1 MKGPDANDTSW
12 VSVIFTIA
20 CLAMSEILENSLYNK
35 MLTAVMIL
43 ILIFIV
49 IRRLKVTLY
58 DIQTQD
64 NNINTFISVKADY
77 WILYI
82 KDMIGYGLMAAIFFD
97 FLFIKNSLAWLI
109 LLIIVILLGFLILFE
124 NKFEKKTDILET
136 NDMK

>member
-77 WILYI
+77 WILYV

-109 LLIIVILLGFLILFE
+109 LLIIVILFGLLILFE

-136 NDMK
+136 NDTE

>member
-35 MLTAVMIL
+35 ILTAVMIL

-109 LLIIVILLGFLILFE
+109 LLIIVILFGLLILFE

-136 NDMK
+136 NDTE

>member
-109 LLIIVILLGFLILFE
+109 LLIIVILFGLLILFE

>member
-12 VSVIFTIA
+12 VSIIFTIA

-64 NNINTFISVKADY
+64 DNINTFISVKADY
-77 WILYI
+77 WVLYV
-82 KDMIGYGLMAAIFFD
+82 KDMIGYVLMAAIFFD

-109 LLIIVILLGFLILFE
+109 LLIIVILFGLLILFE

>member
-12 VSVIFTIA
+12 VSIIFTIA

-64 NNINTFISVKADY
+64 DNINTFISVKADY
-77 WILYI
+77 WILYV
-82 KDMIGYGLMAAIFFD
+82 KDMIAYGLMAAIFFD

-109 LLIIVILLGFLILFE
+109 LLIIVILFGLLILFE

-136 NDMK
+136 NDTE

>member
-35 MLTAVMIL
+35 ILTAVMIL

-64 NNINTFISVKADY
+64 DNINTFISVKADY
-77 WILYI
+77 WILYV
-82 KDMIGYGLMAAIFFD
+82 KDMIAYGLMTTIFFD

-109 LLIIVILLGFLILFE
+109 LLIIVILFGLLILFE

-136 NDMK
+136 NDME

>member
-49 IRRLKVTLY
+49 IRRLKVTVY

-64 NNINTFISVKADY
+64 DNINTFISVKADY

-82 KDMIGYGLMAAIFFD
+82 KDMIAYGLMTAIFFD

-109 LLIIVILLGFLILFE
+109 LLIILILFGLLILFE
-124 NKFEKKTDILET
+124 NKFEKRTDILET
-136 NDMK
+136 NDTE

>member
-77 WILYI
+77 WILYV
-82 KDMIGYGLMAAIFFD
+82 KDMIAYGLMAAIFFD

-109 LLIIVILLGFLILFE
+109 LLIIVILFGLLILFE

>member
-12 VSVIFTIA
+12 VSVTFTIA

-109 LLIIVILLGFLILFE
+109 LLIILILFGLLILFE

>member
-12 VSVIFTIA
+12 VSIIFTIA

-64 NNINTFISVKADY
+64 DNINTFISVKADY
-77 WILYI
+77 WILYV
-82 KDMIGYGLMAAIFFD
+82 KDMIGYVLMAAIFFD

-109 LLIIVILLGFLILFE
+109 LLIIVILFGLLILFE

>member
-64 NNINTFISVKADY
+64 DNINTFISVKADY
-77 WILYI
+77 WVLYV
-82 KDMIGYGLMAAIFFD
+82 KDMIGYVLMAAIFFD

-109 LLIIVILLGFLILFE
+109 LLIIVILFGLLILFE

-136 NDMK
+136 NDTE

>member
-64 NNINTFISVKADY
+64 DNINTFMSVKADY
-77 WILYI
+77 WILYV
-82 KDMIGYGLMAAIFFD
+82 KDMIAYGLMAAIFFD

-109 LLIIVILLGFLILFE
+109 LLIIVILFGLLILFE

-136 NDMK
+136 NDTE

>member
-64 NNINTFISVKADY
+64 DNINTFISVKADY
-77 WILYI
+77 WILYV

-97 FLFIKNSLAWLI
+97 LLFIKNSLAWLI
-109 LLIIVILLGFLILFE
+109 LLIIVILFGLLILFE
-124 NKFEKKTDILET
+124 NKFEKKTDIIET
-136 NDMK
+136 NDME

>member
-12 VSVIFTIA
+12 VSIIFTIA

-49 IRRLKVTLY
+49 IRRLKVTVY

-77 WILYI
+77 WILYV
-82 KDMIGYGLMAAIFFD
+82 KDMIAYGLMAAIFFD

-109 LLIIVILLGFLILFE
+109 LLIIVILFGLLILFE

-136 NDMK
+136 NDTE

>member
-64 NNINTFISVKADY
+64 DNINTFISVKADY
-77 WILYI
+77 WILYV
-82 KDMIGYGLMAAIFFD
+82 KDMIAYGLMAAIFFD

-109 LLIIVILLGFLILFE
+109 LLIIVILFGFLILFE

>member
-82 KDMIGYGLMAAIFFD
+82 KDMIGYGLMAAIFLTFY
-97 FLFIKNSLAWLI
+97 
-109 LLIIVILLGFLILFE
+109 LLRLS
-124 NKFEKKTDILET
+124 K
-136 NDMK
+136 

>member
-12 VSVIFTIA
+12 VSVTFTIT

-64 NNINTFISVKADY
+64 DNINTFISVKADY
-77 WILYI
+77 WILYV

-109 LLIIVILLGFLILFE
+109 LLIIVILFGLLILFE
-124 NKFEKKTDILET
+124 NKFEKRTDILET
-136 NDMK
+136 NDTE

>member
-77 WILYI
+77 WILYV
-82 KDMIGYGLMAAIFFD
+82 KDMIGYVLMAAIFFD

-109 LLIIVILLGFLILFE
+109 LLIIVILFGLLILFE

-136 NDMK
+136 NDTE

>member
-49 IRRLKVTLY
+49 IRRLKVTVY

-64 NNINTFISVKADY
+64 DNINTFISVKADY
-77 WILYI
+77 WILYV
-82 KDMIGYGLMAAIFFD
+82 KDMIAYGLMAAIFFD

-109 LLIIVILLGFLILFE
+109 LFIIVILFGLLILFE

-136 NDMK
+136 NNTE

>member
-12 VSVIFTIA
+12 VSVVFTIA

-49 IRRLKVTLY
+49 IRRLKVTVY

-64 NNINTFISVKADY
+64 DNINTFISVKADY
-77 WILYI
+77 WILYV
-82 KDMIGYGLMAAIFFD
+82 KDMIAYGLMAAIFFD

-109 LLIIVILLGFLILFE
+109 LLIIVILFGLLILFE

-136 NDMK
+136 NDTE

>member
-12 VSVIFTIA
+12 VSIIFTIA

-64 NNINTFISVKADY
+64 DNINTFISVKADY
-77 WILYI
+77 WILYV
-82 KDMIGYGLMAAIFFD
+82 KDMIGYVLMATIFFD

-109 LLIIVILLGFLILFE
+109 LLIIVILFGLLILFE

>member
-12 VSVIFTIA
+12 VSIIFTIA

-64 NNINTFISVKADY
+64 DNINTFISVKADY

-109 LLIIVILLGFLILFE
+109 LLIIVILFGFLILFE
-124 NKFEKKTDILET
+124 NKFEKRTDIIET
-136 NDMK
+136 NDTE

>member
-12 VSVIFTIA
+12 ISIIFTIA

-35 MLTAVMIL
+35 LLTAVTIL

-49 IRRLKVTLY
+49 IRRLKVALY

-64 NNINTFISVKADY
+64 ENINTFMSVKADY
-77 WILYI
+77 WILYV
-82 KDMIGYGLMAAIFFD
+82 KDMIAYGLMAAIFFD

-109 LLIIVILLGFLILFE
+109 LLIIVILFGLLILFE

-136 NDMK
+136 NDME

>member
-12 VSVIFTIA
+12 VSIIFTIA

-109 LLIIVILLGFLILFE
+109 LLIIVILFGLLILFE

-136 NDMK
+136 NDTE

>member
-35 MLTAVMIL
+35 ILTAVMIL

-64 NNINTFISVKADY
+64 DNINTFISVKADY
-77 WILYI
+77 WILYV
-82 KDMIGYGLMAAIFFD
+82 KDMIAYGLMAAIFFD

-109 LLIIVILLGFLILFE
+109 LLIIVILFGLLILFE

-136 NDMK
+136 NDTE

>member
-64 NNINTFISVKADY
+64 DNINTFISVKADY

-109 LLIIVILLGFLILFE
+109 LLIIVILFGLLILFE

-136 NDMK
+136 NDTE

>member
-64 NNINTFISVKADY
+64 DNINTFISVKADY

-109 LLIIVILLGFLILFE
+109 LLIIVILFGLLILFE

-136 NDMK
+136 NDM

>member
-82 KDMIGYGLMAAIFFD
+82 KDMIGYVLMAAIFFD

-109 LLIIVILLGFLILFE
+109 LLIIVILFGFLILFE

-136 NDMK
+136 NDTE

>member
-49 IRRLKVTLY
+49 IRRLKVTVY

-64 NNINTFISVKADY
+64 DNINTFISVKADY

-82 KDMIGYGLMAAIFFD
+82 KDMIAYGLMAAIFFD

-109 LLIIVILLGFLILFE
+109 LLIILILFGLLILFE
-124 NKFEKKTDILET
+124 NKFEKRTDILET
-136 NDMK
+136 NDTE

>member
-49 IRRLKVTLY
+49 IRRLKVTVY

-64 NNINTFISVKADY
+64 DNINTFISVKADY
-77 WILYI
+77 WILYV

-109 LLIIVILLGFLILFE
+109 LLIIVILFGLLILFE
-124 NKFEKKTDILET
+124 NKFEKKTDIIET
-136 NDMK
+136 NDME

>member
-1 MKGPDANDTSW
+1 MKGPDANDTSC
-12 VSVIFTIA
+12 VSIIFTIA

-64 NNINTFISVKADY
+64 DNINTFISVKADY
-77 WILYI
+77 WILYV
-82 KDMIGYGLMAAIFFD
+82 KDMIAYGLMAAIFFD

-109 LLIIVILLGFLILFE
+109 LLIIVILFGLLILFE

>member
-1 MKGPDANDTSW
+1 MKGPEANDTSW
-12 VSVIFTIA
+12 VSIIFTIA

-82 KDMIGYGLMAAIFFD
+82 KDMIGYVLMAAIFFD

-109 LLIIVILLGFLILFE
+109 LLIIVILFGFLILFE

-136 NDMK
+136 NDTE

>member
-20 CLAMSEILENSLYNK
+20 CLTMSEILENSLYNK

-64 NNINTFISVKADY
+64 DNINTFISVKADY
-77 WILYI
+77 WILYV
-82 KDMIGYGLMAAIFFD
+82 KDMIAYGLMAAIFFD

-109 LLIIVILLGFLILFE
+109 LLIILILFGLLILFE
-124 NKFEKKTDILET
+124 NKFEKRTDILET
-136 NDMK
+136 NDTE

>member
-12 VSVIFTIA
+12 ISIIFTIA
-20 CLAMSEILENSLYNK
+20 CLAMSEILEHSLYNK
-35 MLTAVMIL
+35 MLTAVTIL

-64 NNINTFISVKADY
+64 DNINTFISVKADY
-77 WILYI
+77 WILYV
-82 KDMIGYGLMAAIFFD
+82 KDMIAYGLMAAIFFD

-109 LLIIVILLGFLILFE
+109 LLIIVILFGLLILFE

>member
-12 VSVIFTIA
+12 VSVVFTIA

-49 IRRLKVTLY
+49 IRRLKVTVY

-64 NNINTFISVKADY
+64 DNINTFISVKADY
-77 WILYI
+77 WILYV
-82 KDMIGYGLMAAIFFD
+82 KDMIAYGLMAAIFFD

-109 LLIIVILLGFLILFE
+109 LLIIVILFGLLILFE

-136 NDMK
+136 NNTE

>member
-12 VSVIFTIA
+12 VSIIFTIA

-49 IRRLKVTLY
+49 IRRLKVTVY

-64 NNINTFISVKADY
+64 DNINTFISVKADY
-77 WILYI
+77 WILYV
-82 KDMIGYGLMAAIFFD
+82 KDMIAYGLMAAIFFD

-109 LLIIVILLGFLILFE
+109 LLIIVILFGFLILFE

-136 NDMK
+136 NDTE

>member
-77 WILYI
+77 WILYV
-82 KDMIGYGLMAAIFFD
+82 KDMIAYGLMAAIFFD

-109 LLIIVILLGFLILFE
+109 LLIIVILFGLLILFE

-136 NDMK
+136 NNTE

>member
-12 VSVIFTIA
+12 VSIIFTIA

-43 ILIFIV
+43 MLIFIV

-82 KDMIGYGLMAAIFFD
+82 KDMIAYGLMAAIFFD

-109 LLIIVILLGFLILFE
+109 LLIIVILFGLLILFE

-136 NDMK
+136 NDTE

>member
-12 VSVIFTIA
+12 VSIIFTIA

-97 FLFIKNSLAWLI
+97 FLFIKNSLALLI
-109 LLIIVILLGFLILFE
+109 LLIIVILFGLLILFE
-124 NKFEKKTDILET
+124 NKFEKKTDIIET
-136 NDMK
+136 NDME